1 MVSFGVRY
9 MSASAP
15 ELLAIAERICGKYLL
30 RAPVPV
36 MWSAWQCVLS
46 ASTSEQPGEGGGGA
60 HGCGVGEGVDD
71 AYGAGGVGGLWVA
84 TRGGLHEGV

>member
-9 MSASAP
+9 VSASAP
-15 ELLAIAERICGKYLL
+15 ELWAIAERIRGKCLL

-46 ASTSEQPGEGGGGA
+46 ASTSEQPGEAVEGVGCGEGGGDG
-60 HGCGVGEGVDD
+60 
-71 AYGAGGVGGLWVA
+71 YGARG
-84 TRGGLHEGV
+84 RGGE